1 MSTFEPGLCSVT
13 FRKLTPDKIVELA
26 LDAGLAAIEWAG
38 DAHIPSGDTMIA
50 RDVARLCR
58 KAGFATSYGSYVAPP
73 TADLPVFLQALETAI
88 ALSASNI
95 RIWPGARERAS
106 LDYNVDERRGTAD
119 TIRDMAT
126 EAARFGLTVSLE
138 YHPLSLTDN
147 TDSARRLID
156 EIAHS
161 NVYLYWQPR
170 PGLPLDDA
178 LAEITEIGAHVS
190 HVHVFAWNNA
200 RNRFPLKTALKYWR
214 TVLSA
219 MPVSRWTG
227 RRFAMLEFV
236 ANDDALAFLD
246 DAATL
251 RQILKA

>member
-1 MSTFEPGLCSVT
+1 MNGFEPGLCSVT
-13 FRKLTPDKIVELA
+13 FRKLTPVKIVELA

-38 DAHIPSGDTMIA
+38 DAHIPSGDKMTA
-50 RDVARLCR
+50 GDVACLCS

-73 TADLPVFLQALETAI
+73 TADLPVFRQALETAI
-88 ALSASNI
+88 ALNASNI
-95 RIWPGARERAS
+95 RIWPGTRQRAS
-106 LDYNVDERRGTAD
+106 SDYNADERRGTAIA
-119 TIRDMAT
+119 IRDMAT

-156 EIAHS
+156 AIAHS

-178 LAEITEIGAHVS
+178 LAEITAIGEHVS
-190 HVHVFAWNNA
+190 HIHVFAWNSA
-200 RNRFPLKTALKYWR
+200 RNRFSLRTASKYWR

-219 MPVSRWTG
+219 MPASRWTG

-251 RQILKA
+251 RQLLKA